1 MSDSFADRPLPKQLQ
16 PLAELA
22 FDLRLSGS
30 HLASSLFERLD
41 PDAWDRTRNPYS
53 ILLNV
58 PQYRLDEA
66 AQDRTLQ
73 ATLSAWLARRRQAL
87 ETKGW
92 FAREHDGAL
101 RSTIAYFSMEFGLSE
116 ALPIYSGG
124 LGFLAGDHLKS
135 SSDLDVPL
143 VGVGLLYQQ
152 GYFRQVLGA
161 DGRQL
166 EAFPF
171 NDPSSLPVRPV
182 VLPDGQRL
190 RVRLP
195 LPGRTLWLRTW
206 QVRVGRVTL
215 YLLDSNDPLNGPWD
229 RGITANL
236 YAAGEDKRL
245 LQEIV
250 LGVGGWQL
258 LEALGIDAA
267 VCHLNEGH
275 AAFVALERARCF
287 ALRHRVPFGVA
298 LAATRA
304 GNVFTTHT
312 PVAAAFDRFDAELLR
327 RYAQPWLESAGIRL
341 ERLLAMGRRDPGD
354 AAEPFHM
361 AYLALRGSGFV
372 NAVSRLHGRTSR
384 TLFQPLFPH
393 WPEAEVPVGH
403 VTNGVHVP
411 TWDSAPAYTLWAK
424 AYPGSG
430 RWQADLDGAAAAI
443 AQLDDTAIWDHRAEA
458 RRTLVDY
465 VRRRLGRQ
473 LRERGA
479 DDAAVQRSRHVLD
492 PNFLTLGFARRFTEY
507 KRPNLVLHD
516 VERFARILLHAE
528 RPAQIVVAGKAHP
541 NDEHGKAMVQA
552 MAQVAVRD
560 DLRDRFVFL
569 EDHDMALG
577 QNLAAGIDVW
587 LNNPRRP
594 AEACGTS
601 GMKMLVN
608 GGLNASVRDGW
619 WDEAY
624 GPEFGWAIGAAADA
638 AGPEVDAGDAAALY
652 ELLEQQIVPE
662 FYDRDREG
670 IPRRWVQRV
679 RASMAT
685 LTPAFSSDRMV
696 QEYVEQAYLP
706 AATAFRQRAADGARL
721 AAELE
726 AFRERV
732 ADAWPSL
739 RFGRHTVEHGS
750 EGWTFEVQVYL
761 GELRP
766 DDVRIELYADPLEGG
781 RPTRIAMT
789 RKAAV
794 HGAVNGWLYATAA
807 PGARPAEHYTPRA
820 VAHHPAGLGALEDAH
835 ILWLR

>member
-1 MSDSFADRPLPKQLQ
+1 MSEAFAERPLPKQLQ

-30 HLASSLFERLD
+30 HVASSLFERLD
-41 PDAWDRTRNPYS
+41 PEAWDRTRNPYT
-53 ILLNV
+53 ILLHV
-58 PQYRLDEA
+58 PQERLEEA
-66 AQDRTLQ
+66 ARDRALQ
-73 ATLSAWLARRRQAL
+73 AELADWLARRQKAL
-87 ETKGW
+87 ETEGW
-92 FAREHDGAL
+92 FERKHQGSPL
-101 RSTIAYFSMEFGLSE
+101 GTVAYFSMEFGLSE

-135 SSDLDVPL
+135 ASDLDVPL

-152 GYFRQVLGA
+152 GYFRQVIAG

-166 EAFPF
+166 EALPF
-171 NDPSSLPVRPV
+171 NDPGNLPVRPV

-229 RGITANL
+229 RGITADL
-236 YAAGEDKRL
+236 YAAGADKRL

-258 LEALGIDAA
+258 LEALGVDPQ

-275 AAFVALERARCF
+275 PAFAVLERARCF
-287 ALRHRVPFGVA
+287 AHEHEVPFDVA

-312 PVAAAFDRFDAELLR
+312 PVAAAFDRFDADLLR
-327 RYAQPWLESAGIRL
+327 CYASPWLESAGIGMD
-341 ERLLAMGRRDPGD
+341 RLLAMGRKDPAD
-354 AAEPFHM
+354 AREPFHM
-361 AYLALRGSGFV
+361 AYLALRGAGFV
-372 NAVSRLHGRTSR
+372 NGVSRLHGRTSR
-384 TLFQPLFPH
+384 TLFRSLFPH

-411 TWDSAPAYTLWAK
+411 TWDSAPANELWSK
-424 AYPGSG
+424 AWRGPG
-430 RWQADLDGAAAAI
+430 RWLADLPTAAAAV
-443 AQLDDTAIWDHRAEA
+443 AELDDPTIWDHRARA
-458 RRTLVDY
+458 RATLVRY
-465 VRRRLGRQ
+465 VRARLSRQ
-473 LRERGA
+473 LREGGA
-479 DDAAVQRSRHVLD
+479 GDAAVHRCRHVLD
-492 PNFLTLGFARRFTEY
+492 PNVLTLGFARRFTEY

-516 VERFARILLHAE
+516 LERFARILLHAE
-528 RPAQIVVAGKAHP
+528 RPVQFVVAGKSHP
-541 NDEHGKAMVQA
+541 NDGIGKAMVQR
-552 MAQVAVRD
+552 MAQLAMRD
-560 DLRDRFVFL
+560 DLRDRLVFL
-569 EDHDMALG
+569 EDHDMTLM

-608 GGLNASVRDGW
+608 GGLNASIRDGW

-624 GPEFGWAIGAAADA
+624 APDYGWAIGDTDLDGPEGDPADA
-638 AGPEVDAGDAAALY
+638 AAIY
-652 ELLEQQIVPE
+652 ELLERSIVPE

-679 RASMAT
+679 RASMVA
-685 LTPAFSSDRMV
+685 LTPTFSSDRMV
-696 QEYVEQAYLP
+696 QDYVERAYLP
-706 AATAFRQRAADGARL
+706 AAASFRRRAADGAAVAREIEAWRARL
-721 AAELE
+721 ADGWSSL
-726 AFRERV
+726 RCHRHRV
-732 ADAWPSL
+732 AQ
-739 RFGRHTVEHGS
+739 GGEGHEVEL
-750 EGWTFEVQVYL
+750 QVYH

-766 DDVRIELYADPLEGG
+766 DDVRVELYADPLPG
-781 RPTRIAMT
+781 
-789 RKAAV
+789 AAPV
-794 HGAVNGWLYATAA
+794 VIPMSRRGPIPGAVNGFLYAAVA
-807 PGARPAEHYTPRA
+807 PADRPASHYTPRI
-820 VAHHPAGLGALEDAH
+820 VAHHPAGLGALDDAH
-835 ILWLR
+835 ILWLG